1 MQVSSSSITYCYQW
15 CSCLYLWL
23 LFWENTFDQAIS
35 EENMGGFHWSIGS
48 NHDLSICGEQANSS
62 CINWWAF
69 FLSCWGHLTLHLV
82 RELLAAYIAGTSFER
97 CNFLLF
103 VVCVLCTKTK
113 FLRFY
118 QCVMAL
124 SLYLAKRDFD
134 CVSLMTLPPSC
145 MQLANILGRFQ
156 WLTCP
161 RKVSF

>member
-1 MQVSSSSITYCYQW
+1 
-15 CSCLYLWL
+15 
-23 LFWENTFDQAIS
+23 
-35 EENMGGFHWSIGS
+35 MG
-48 NHDLSICGEQANSS
+48 L
-62 CINWWAF
+62 

-82 RELLAAYIAGTSFER
+82 VELLAGYIAGTSFER

-118 QCVMAL
+118 QYVMAL
-124 SLYLAKRDFD
+124 SLYLGKRVFD
-134 CVSLMTLPPSC
+134 WVSLMMLPPSC

-161 RKVSF
+161 RKVSFLTDPISPHVKTCEEEELCIAIPKMFIQRMSAGFINWLASMWSRSAF